1 MSALYEGPVDVVAGD
16 ALLQAEARFLLW
28 DGWWGGFLRMKS
40 VAGAELAHE
49 AAKCHVTVDGSRA
62 VRVLTRR
69 TDAGSPMLW
78 VWGVGAAPFSSA
90 DVRRAETAR
99 RKREEK

>member
-16 ALLQAEARFLLW
+16 AFLQADARLLLW

-49 AAKCHVTVDGSRA
+49 ASKCHVTVDGSRA
-62 VRVLTRR
+62 ARVLTRR
-69 TDAGSPMLW
+69 TDLESPMLW
-78 VWGVGAAPFSSA
+78 VWGVGASPFSVGEA
-90 DVRRAETAR
+90 RRARSKE
-99 RKREEK
+99 